1 MFWILN
7 HKIDSNTTQGII
19 SLLDFIFSEKRAEER
34 EEYRIVRLE
43 EEEKEKSLAKIQDK
57 EVKEVD
63 QDVVTTKKD
72 ELSPRKTTVSDDSD
86 GDKKKAVKGAKQK
99 LSKKEIKQ

>member
-1 MFWILN
+1 M
-7 HKIDSNTTQGII
+7 K
-19 SLLDFIFSEKRAEER
+19 E
-34 EEYRIVRLE
+34 LE
-43 EEEKEKSLAKIQDK
+43 
-57 EVKEVD
+57 

-86 GDKKKAVKGAKQK
+86 GDKKKVAKGAKQK